1 MNLLLC
7 NYIATIVEDHV
18 KIVDIQIRIIWD
30 NDRIIQDHVRIVED
44 HNITWSVSQLNLLLW
59 VSECVAVG
67 Q

>member
-18 KIVDIQIRIIWD
+18 KIADNQIGIIWD
-30 NDRIIQDHVRIVED
+30 NARIIEDHVRIVED
-44 HNITWSVSQLNLLLW
+44 HIITWTVSQLNLLLS

-67 Q
+67 